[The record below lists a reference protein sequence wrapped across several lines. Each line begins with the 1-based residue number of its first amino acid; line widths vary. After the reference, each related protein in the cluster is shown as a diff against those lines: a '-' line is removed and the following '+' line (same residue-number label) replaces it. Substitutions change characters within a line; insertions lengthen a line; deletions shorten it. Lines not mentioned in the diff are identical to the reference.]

1 MFSGGTEVGQK
12 GMIARFLTDSVGK
25 REYTDPIKPCFMFPS
40 LRVDWNTLEKSLS
53 EKCIWIMFLM

>member
-25 REYTDPIKPCFMFPS
+25 LEYTDPIKPCFMFPS
-40 LRVDWNTLEKSLS
+40 LRVD
-53 EKCIWIMFLM
+53 

>member
-40 LRVDWNTLEKSLS
+40 LRVD
-53 EKCIWIMFLM
+53 